1 MEGNWK
7 KKLLSMFLVL
17 ALCLSM
23 VPTSAL
29 AEEAAG
35 ENQENGI
42 ALFSTGD
49 PVEYVSGVESY
60 DENGIPKE
68 YEKKTVTNYTELT
81 NGESELSLTSG
92 WYVVK
97 KPVECRNLKISG
109 KVNLILCDGGLDII
123 DSINLADESVLNVYG
138 SEDFN
143 IGIRINSLSNCLF
156 TCTDADGTAKVCI
169 YGVKLN
175 VECENSKGEIL
186 QPGVS
191 LSGAPQM
198 ERMLF
203 DDINGCVISDWNSI
217 SSSTKKISISKC
229 SHDFTYVPSS
239 VSGHE
244 ATHHQKI
251 CQRCGLIAGGVDK
264 DTEHENWTDGKCSD
278 CGSACIH
285 TNVDASGLC
294 TACKTQFE
302 AKVVASDGTT
312 TYYAKG
318 DNEHGNLQNGLY
330 FAINAAPDGSTIY
343 PLRSQSVQA
352 WLEGT
357 GRTLTLNMNG
367 ITLNGSIYVARGSQ
381 ENQTLI
387 LTGEG
392 CIDDTIFVHEH
403 GTLQTKDL
411 QGTVGKLWIY
421 SGAKVELNGG
431 TYGQILRNSDSCIA
445 GSILK
450 AGYAFQK
457 EDGSFV
463 RYNTEITN
471 SNTLNNVTV
480 VKCSAHQDEDNDKLC
495 DYCNTN
501 ISSAAAKVTTA
512 QGETYYFMAE
522 QDASGVQTVDA
533 SVASATDTV
542 TLLTDHLRINNANC
556 TIDLNG
562 KRGITITASGSDLVV
577 TDSGTNGTVALLDT
591 TSGSAKLSGGTYE
604 QISTASNTTLGSLLQ
619 DGYGFKKADNTWLT
633 EEELATSGNNV
644 LSGIDTVTVTEAP
657 FEGLSLK
664 APESI
669 TYTDDL
675 TVTANVTPADKAS
688 TVTYKWYED
697 DKELTGQTAATLTLK
712 DTKRSDSTKNPDPAE
727 YGNAGTHTFKCVA
740 SSDGYFVS
748 KEVTVTVNK
757 ADLSNARLTI
767 SGEDGLAYDPVS
779 SQNDSGIVRR
789 IAFDLWYNDK
799 YLTVQSSD
807 PWLEPIDA
815 ADYTVTGNKG
825 VTAAGIY
832 TLTVTG
838 QGNYTGTKSI
848 QFVVKPCELSD
859 KSAIGNLTKEYDGTT
874 DLPLKQLDYVGFL
887 YEGRNNTIDFYRDVD
902 YTVEGA
908 QFENADVGNS
918 KTVIIK
924 FRMLNPNYSFTGGQ
938 REIEIVRSQQDA
950 GSATQEIVKAA
961 AADQS
966 VDLEVMNG
974 HAKTYTVDLSELIPE
989 LTAPKRYGDITYGQ
1003 PSVQL
1008 DTGYYAAGG
1017 AKVENGVLSLPIKQV
1032 DTKAEGEIGTVKVV
1046 VSTTNYKD
1054 MTLTVNVKAT
1064 NKLIPTGVPTLSKAA
1079 LTYGEKLG
1087 DITLSGSMN
1096 YENATVEGTFAWV
1109 TPDAKPDA
1117 TSAYA
1122 AEWIFTPTDGA
1133 TYAEVSGK
1141 TEIAVNKATPSGEPV
1156 YTKITAAG
1164 KTVTA
1169 AALAVNPN
1177 WPAGTVKWVDADS
1190 KQLDDSTEVKANEA
1204 YRWLF
1209 TPTDT
1214 NNYTTATGTIVLYSV
1229 SSSGGGSTG
1238 GGGTA
1243 GGDTSGGGSSA
1254 IAVPVTSRHGDTNI
1268 SATVEGT
1275 TATIAADG
1283 EQIDKVI
1290 ADGAKSV
1297 EIDISGLGDVD
1308 TVKLPTD
1315 IISKADDA
1323 KGTTLT
1329 IKLADG
1335 AVELSQK
1342 ALKTI
1347 ASGGEVTISIRQ
1359 TTLTDAQRQAVGSL
1373 AQVAAVV
1380 DVNLYV
1386 GEKQQSRFGGGAVT
1400 ISIPYTPK
1408 AGEDTSKLAVWFI
1421 RDDGTIEKKSGSYDA
1436 ESGCF
1441 VFKTKHLSRYLLVD
1455 ITQQKAM
1462 TDTSVKVGT
1471 WVQVVMFFRRFF
1483 GR

>member
-7 KKLLSMFLVL
+7 KKLVSMFLVL

-23 VPTSAL
+23 IPTSAL

-49 PVEYVSGVESY
+49 PVECVLGVESY

-68 YEKKTVTNYTELT
+68 YKKKTVTNCTELT
-81 NGESELSLTSG
+81 NDKSEPSLTSG

-97 KPVECRNLKISG
+97 DSVTYHSLQVSG
-109 KVNLILCDGGLDII
+109 EVNLILCEGGLEI
-123 DSINLADESVLNVYG
+123 SGPINLANGSVLNVYG
-138 SEDFN
+138 PKDFN
-143 IGIRINSLSNCLF
+143 IGIMIRSYSDYVF
-156 TCTDADGTAKVCI
+156 KCTSKDGTAKVCI
-169 YGVKLN
+169 YGVELDVDCSYPGGK
-175 VECENSKGEIL
+175 IL

-191 LSGAPQM
+191 LFGAPQM
-198 ERMLF
+198 ERRFL
-203 DDINGCVISDWNSI
+203 DEDRKVISDWENL
-217 SSSTKKISISKC
+217 STRRVAVEKC
-229 SHDFTYVPSS
+229 NHRSEKTYVPST
-239 VSGHE
+239 VSGHD
-244 ATHHQKI
+244 ATDHQQK
-251 CQRCGLIAGGVDK
+251 CPDCGLILFGENPEGEK
-264 DTEHENWTDGKCSD
+264 THEWADGKCSV
-278 CGSACIH
+278 CNYECKH
-285 TNVDASGLC
+285 TDVDASGLC
-294 TACKTQFE
+294 TACQTQFD
-302 AKVVASDGTT
+302 AKVVAAGTT

-318 DNEHGNLQNGLY
+318 YIGTNSCTGLY
-330 FAINAAPDGSTIY
+330 LAMNAAPNGSTVY
-343 PLRSQSVQA
+343 PLREQSAQVYVDG
-352 WLEGT
+352 EVEST
-357 GRTLTLNMNG
+357 RTLNMNG
-367 ITLNGSIYVARGSQ
+367 ITLNEGNGICVARNSQ
-381 ENQTLI
+381 KNQTLI

-392 CIDDTIFVHEH
+392 NINAKIYVQKN
-403 GTLQTKDL
+403 GTLQAEDW
-411 QGTVGKLWIY
+411 QGTTSELYMY
-421 SGAKVELNGG
+421 SGCNVQLNGG
-431 TYGQILRNSDSCIA
+431 TYGQILRNSDSCTA
-445 GSILK
+445 GSILE

-495 DYCNTN
+495 DYCNTD
-501 ISSAAAKVTTA
+501 ITSAAAKVTTTE
-512 QGETYYFMAE
+512 GETYYFMAE
-522 QDASGVQTVDA
+522 QDANGVKTVDA
-533 SVASATDTV
+533 AVASATDTV
-542 TLLTDHLRINNANC
+542 TLLANDLTINNANC

-562 KRGITITASGSDLVV
+562 KTVAKITAGDSALVV
-577 TDSGTNGTVALLDT
+577 EGSGTVELLDT

-604 QISTASNTTLGSLLQ
+604 QISTGSNTLGSLLP
-619 DGYGFKKADNTWLT
+619 DGYGFKKAAGTWLT
-633 EEELATSGNNV
+633 EAELATSGNNV

-657 FEGLSLK
+657 FEGLSLE
-664 APESI
+664 ALESI

-712 DTKRSDSTKNPDPAE
+712 DTPRSDYTKNPGPAE

-748 KEVTVTVNK
+748 KEVTVTVK
-757 ADLSNARLTI
+757 PADLSNARLTI

-779 SQNDSGIVRR
+779 SQKDSGIVRR
-789 IAFDLWYNDK
+789 IVFDLWYNNK
-799 YLTVQSSD
+799 YLTVQPSD
-807 PWLEPIDA
+807 VFSEPIDA
-815 ADYTVTGNKG
+815 SDYTVTGNKG
-825 VTAAGIY
+825 VMDAGTY
-832 TLTVTG
+832 TLAVTG

-848 QFVVKPCELSD
+848 QFVVKPCELSE
-859 KSAIGNLTKEYDGTT
+859 KAAISNLTKEYDGTT
-874 DLPLKQLDYVGFL
+874 DLPFEQLNFVGFL
-887 YEGRNNTIDFYRDVD
+887 YKGRNNTIDFRRDVD

-924 FRMLNPNYSFTGGQ
+924 FRMLNPNYSFAGGQ
-938 REIEIVRSQQDA
+938 REIEIVRSQQNA

-961 AADQS
+961 ADDQS

-974 HAKTYTVDLSELIPE
+974 HAKTYTVDLAELIPE

-1064 NKLIPTGVPTLSKAA
+1064 NKLVPTGAPALSKSS
-1079 LTYGEKLG
+1079 LTYGEKLS
-1087 DITLSGSMN
+1087 DITLSGSMK
-1096 YENATVEGTFAWV
+1096 YEDTTVEGTFAWV

-1117 TSAYA
+1117 AAAYM
-1122 AEWIFTPTDGA
+1122 AEWIFTPTDNV
-1133 TYAEVSGK
+1133 TYTEVKGKAEISVS
-1141 TEIAVNKATPSGEPV
+1141 KATPVGEPV

-1243 GGDTSGGGSSA
+1243 GGNTSGGGSSA
-1254 IAVPVTSRHGDTNI
+1254 IAVPVTSGHGDTNI

-1315 IISKADDA
+1315 IISKADEA

-1335 AVELSQK
+1335 VVELSQK

-1347 ASGGEVTISIRQ
+1347 ASGEDVTISIRQ
-1359 TTLTDAQRQAVGSL
+1359 TTLTDAQRQSVGSL

-1386 GEKQQSRFGGGAVT
+1386 GEKQQSRFGGGALT

-1421 RDDGTIEKKSGSYDA
+1421 RDDGTIENKKGSYDA

-1441 VFKTKHLSRYLLVD
+1441 VFKTTYLSRYVLVD
-1455 ITQQKAM
+1455 TTKAHNAAN
-1462 TDTSVKVGT
+1462 TSAKVGVWT
-1471 WVQVVMFFRRFF
+1471 QVVMFFREFL
-1483 GR
+1483 GK